1 MSSVIDTVVRA
12 DPESCRDTAK
22 QLRDLRKAA
31 DEVDTSSLDIG
42 KKFSGST
49 SSGKTAS
56 SLAGACTVLSNGGHF
71 LSSDLD
77 EAGLALKK
85 FANSIDDVKA
95 DMEAAIG
102 TAAGGGLQLTLER
115 SIVLPTEPT
124 PAQVDTF
131 NQCVVTVNQARES
144 EYDAAKALAQTMSS
158 FAGQDAPALPEPDLV
173 PMAPVPHQDD
183 GSGPDSGSASTGG
196 SVGGSGGGS
205 GGGGGGDHGTRA
217 VLTGTGGGGGDHLG
231 AEIMQQ
237 PDRELQHQLADQVH
251 ETRQEIADL
260 RLRLAGTTDPVLQ
273 EQLRLQIEESEH
285 HLGQLD
291 IRLGDVRQ
299 ENQEIRAANQAAND
313 TGGPRLVQAGPLLPT
328 QLAAVADGARHH
340 GGDDRSDTERVE
352 ARHSMASRLGKV

>member
-22 QLRDLRKAA
+22 QLRELRKSA

-56 SLAGACTVLSNGGHF
+56 ALAGACTVLSNGGHF
-71 LSSDLD
+71 LSADLD
-77 EAGLALKK
+77 EAGLALTK

-95 DMEAAIG
+95 DMETAIS

-131 NQCVVTVNQARES
+131 NQCVVKVNQARES

-158 FAGQDAPALPEPDLV
+158 FADQDAPAPPEPDLV
-173 PMAPVPHQDD
+173 PRAPVPHPDD
-183 GSGPDSGSASTGG
+183 GDGPDSGSAST
-196 SVGGSGGGS
+196 GGSGGGS

-217 VLTGTGGGGGDHLG
+217 VLTTGGGGGGDHLG
-231 AEIMQQ
+231 AQIIQQ
-237 PDRELQHQLADQVH
+237 PDRELQHDLADQVH

-260 RLRLAGTTDPVLQ
+260 RTRLAGATDPVLQ
-273 EQLRLQIEESEH
+273 EQLRQQLEQSEH

-291 IRLGDVRQ
+291 VRLDDVRQ
-299 ENQEIRAANQAAND
+299 ENQEIRAANEPAHHAD
-313 TGGPRLVQAGPLLPT
+313 GPRIVQAGPLPPAELT
-328 QLAAVADGARHH
+328 AVADGTHH
-340 GGDDRSDTERVE
+340 LGADDRSDTERVE
-352 ARHSMASRLGKV
+352 ARHSMASRLGTL